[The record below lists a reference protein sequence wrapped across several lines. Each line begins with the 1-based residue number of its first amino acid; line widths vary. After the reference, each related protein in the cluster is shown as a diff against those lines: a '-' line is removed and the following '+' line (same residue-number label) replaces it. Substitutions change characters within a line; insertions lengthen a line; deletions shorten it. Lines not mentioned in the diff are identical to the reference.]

1 MSRVADGALRA
12 IGEDAGD
19 PASKDAPHHIVF
31 DRVIAIR
38 RTIWD
43 LWNPHRRIRRRGEFS
58 SARSGGEQAKGNNA
72 NERLHKD
79 DGVDDDAAVH
89 ELAIRL
95 EDVIAVAWPR

>member
-43 LWNPHRRIRRRGEFS
+43 LSTESAS
-58 SARSGGEQAKGNNA
+58 SNSPAKGVVRP
-72 NERLHKD
+72 RL
-79 DGVDDDAAVH
+79 A
-89 ELAIRL
+89 
-95 EDVIAVAWPR
+95 